1 MSPAPGGSVE
11 AGGSIEV
18 GTASPRAWLVGP
30 RRRLGGARR
39 DPLRWMS
46 FASCA
51 LAAAFLAG
59 LLGLLLVQS
68 LPVWRHEGIA
78 GYLLGGRWFYRADT
92 FGVLPM
98 IYGTAVVSAVALV
111 LAVPL
116 GVGAAVFASEVL
128 PPRPRLALK
137 TAVELLAGVPSVV
150 YGLLGVLLL
159 RPWIYRLLRPFDPLS
174 GDTLLTG
181 GVLLAVMVLPT
192 VTTFSEDALRGVPAA
207 QRRAARGLGLSRA
220 ATALRVVLPQAL
232 PGLVAAILLA
242 LGRALGET
250 IAVFLVIGRRDN
262 QLPEHWL
269 SAEPL
274 VRSTHAG
281 QTLTTKLGGSE
292 TFLAWGD
299 PLHWAAIAGL
309 GLVLLALVGG
319 VTMVGAVLVRRS
331 GGKGGFHAARR

>member
-1 MSPAPGGSVE
+1 MGADGVP
-11 AGGSIEV
+11 
-18 GTASPRAWLVGP
+18 AWLERP
-30 RRRLGGARR
+30 RRRLGAAGR

-46 FASCA
+46 LAATAF
-51 LAAAFLAG
+51 AAAFLAALVG
-59 LLGLLLVQS
+59 LLVAQS

-78 GYLLGGRWFYRADT
+78 GYLAGTRWFYRVET

-98 IYGTAVVSAVALV
+98 IYGTAVVSGLALA
-111 LAVPL
+111 LAVPV
-116 GVGAAVFASEVL
+116 GVGAALFASEML
-128 PPRPRLALK
+128 GARSRLVFK

-159 RPWIYRLLRPFDPLS
+159 RPWIVLLLAPLEPLS

-192 VTTFSEDALRGVPAA
+192 VTTFAEDAFRGVPAS
-207 QRRAARGLGLSRA
+207 QRRAARGLGLSRT
-220 ATALRVVLPQAL
+220 ATALRVVVPQAL

-250 IAVFLVIGRRDN
+250 IAVFLVIGRQDN
-262 QLPEHWL
+262 QLPERWL

-274 VRSTHAG
+274 ARAARAG

-319 VTMVGAVLVRRS
+319 VTVAGALLARRGLSAGSGAS
-331 GGKGGFHAARR
+331 GGGGAKGGGARAAGR